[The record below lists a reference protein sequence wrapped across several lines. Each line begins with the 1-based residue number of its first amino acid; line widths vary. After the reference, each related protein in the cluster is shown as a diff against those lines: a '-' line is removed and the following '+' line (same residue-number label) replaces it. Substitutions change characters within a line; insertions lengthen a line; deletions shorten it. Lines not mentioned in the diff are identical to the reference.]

1 MNRKAFKFIGFIVFI
16 LIISIVLSNCKKS
29 ETQEKKFPSTKEELS
44 ISLKNTQRIVGE
56 SGSIVDSAISKA
68 FNQNGSIDPNEI
80 ARRVKLINGVVSAT
94 PTPSGTGIVLEME
107 DSTFV
112 NLLLVS
118 EDDERLVK
126 ANAQK
131 SSKEEIK
138 SIYNSSKGSIS
149 PNGSK
154 KALILAPFQ
163 KSWHTD
169 LKKIS
174 ELLNAA
180 GYNTDDQ
187 YIDEAATLDRF
198 RGSFLSKYDVIF
210 IRTHGN
216 GNWATR
222 AGANSTVLS
231 TGEEFTG
238 EKTLTN
244 EEIRAVSLV
253 KIPGDNKIYW
263 GLSVP
268 FLTLTTVGKFTNS
281 WIYAGGCET
290 AMVKSGTS
298 SLSAA
303 FLNLGAGGY
312 NGFDE
317 TINNVI
323 SNPIAVKMTS
333 EFCSGIS
340 FKEASANVRSD
351 LSLLTLSEETRLIF
365 GNEVNVNLFDDIQNS
380 TDPFYLIK
388 PKLPTLTTVDMSSIT
403 SATAIGG
410 GNISTD
416 GGAIITEK
424 GVCWNTSPNPTIAN
438 SRTKDGTGS
447 GNFSSN
453 LMGLSAGTL
462 YYVRAYATNSVG
474 TAYGTNEV
482 SFTTPSIIQNGN
494 LVDVDGNI
502 YNMVTIG
509 TQVWMKQNL
518 KVNKYNDGTAIPN
531 ITDASQWNNLTTG
544 AFCWYDN
551 NASNKDTYGA
561 LYNWYTVGS
570 GKLCPIGWHIP
581 TQTEWTTLIAYLGGV
596 NIAGAKLKETGT
608 SHWKSPNIATNESGF
623 TGLPGGWRAFA
634 STSIM
639 YWDLGDR
646 GYFWSTTQV
655 GPGGAW
661 GLQLYSGPD
670 AAGVPY
676 GNFLGLSVRCIK
688 DN

>member
-29 ETQEKKFPSTKEELS
+29 ETQEKKFPSTKEELA

-56 SGSIVDSAISKA
+56 SGSIVDGAISKA

-80 ARRVKLINGVVSAT
+80 ARSVKLIDGVVSAT
-94 PTPSGTGIVLEME
+94 PTPSGSGIVLEME

-118 EDDERLVK
+118 ENDETFFN
-126 ANAQK
+126 ANAK
-131 SSKEEIK
+131 NSSKDKII
-138 SIYNSSKGSIS
+138 SNSTSSKGSIS
-149 PNGSK
+149 PNGNK

-163 KSWHTD
+163 YIFQTD
-169 LKKIS
+169 LNKIS

-180 GYNTDDQ
+180 GYNTDNQ
-187 YIDEAATLDRF
+187 YRNETANLDCF

-216 GNWATR
+216 GHWATR
-222 AGANSTVLS
+222 SGEISTVLS
-231 TGEEFTG
+231 TGEEFIG
-238 EKTLTN
+238 EKSLTN
-244 EEIRAVSLV
+244 EEIRAVALV
-253 KIPGDNKIYW
+253 KIPNDDRIYW

-268 FLTLTTVGKFTNS
+268 FLNLTTGGKFTNS

-290 AMVKSGTS
+290 SMVKSGPAS
-298 SLSAA
+298 MSAA

-317 TINNVI
+317 TIDHKL
-323 SNPIAVKMTS
+323 SNPTALKMTS
-333 EFCSGIS
+333 EFCSGRS

-351 LSLLTLSEETRLIF
+351 PSLLALPGEYPTL
-365 GNEVNVNLFDDIQNS
+365 GNEVNVSLFDDIQNS
-380 TDPFYLIK
+380 TDPFYLVK
-388 PKLPTLTTVDMSSIT
+388 PKLPTLTTVTMSSIT

-410 GNISTD
+410 GNISSD

-424 GVCWNTSPNPTIAN
+424 GICWSTSSNPTISN

-447 GNFSSN
+447 NNFISN
-453 LMGLSAGTL
+453 LIGLTDNTL
-462 YYVRAYATNSVG
+462 YHVRAYATNGEG
-474 TAYGTNEV
+474 TAYGTNEI
-482 SFTTPSIIQNGN
+482 SFTTSSIIQNGN
-494 LVDVDGNI
+494 LVDVDCNI

-518 KVNKYNDGTAIPN
+518 KVTKYNNGTAIPYV
-531 ITDASQWNNLTTG
+531 TDASQWNNLITG

-561 LYNWYTVGS
+561 LYNWYTAGT
-570 GKLCPIGWHIP
+570 GKLCPVGWHIP
-581 TQTEWTTLIAYLGGV
+581 SQTEWNTLLTYLGGV
-596 NIAGAKLKETGT
+596 NTAGAKLKETGT
-608 SHWKSPNIATNESGF
+608 SHWKSPNTATNESGF
-623 TGLPGGWRAFA
+623 NGLPGGWRALA
-634 STSIM
+634 SGGIM

-646 GYFWSTTQV
+646 GYFWSSTQV

-676 GNFLGLSVRCIK
+676 SNFLGLSVRCIK
-688 DN
+688 GN